1 MQMNP
6 IYSLAMVIAL
16 TALTACGGSANDA
29 SDEETLPA
37 ETTSQAAV
45 TPRDLSAALPATPRD
60 APAPR
65 TLPEIMSLY
74 TFDCGTIAI
83 SDLDGFS
90 TAGDYKDKSDEF
102 SNTCYLIR
110 HPDGDLLWD
119 VGLPAA
125 IKGPDPTVN
134 DVFTLT
140 VDETVEEQL
149 ALIGLSPTDI
159 EYVSVSHSHFD
170 HTGQPEAAGN
180 ATWLVH
186 AREYQAMFADPQTA
200 QSYAGFA
207 GFDRQEFTGDYDVFG
222 DGSVMILEMPGH
234 TPGHTALQ
242 IMLPDNGPVLLTG
255 DLYHRKESR
264 ALKRVPR
271 FNTDEAKTRQSMVRF
286 EQLAE
291 TLDAF
296 VIIQHEPDDVD
307 QLPTVPDALN

>member
-1 MQMNP
+1 L
-6 IYSLAMVIAL
+6 Y
-16 TALTACGGSANDA
+16 G
-29 SDEETLPA
+29 
-37 ETTSQAAV
+37 
-45 TPRDLSAALPATPRD
+45 
-60 APAPR
+60 
-65 TLPEIMSLY
+65 EI
-74 TFDCGTIAI
+74 GA
-83 SDLDGFS
+83 
-90 TAGDYKDKSDEF
+90 
-102 SNTCYLIR
+102 
-110 HPDGDLLWD
+110 
-119 VGLPAA
+119 
-125 IKGPDPTVN
+125 
-134 DVFTLT
+134 LT

-149 ALIGLSPTDI
+149 ALIGLSPADI
-159 EYVSVSHSHFD
+159 DYVSVSHSHFD